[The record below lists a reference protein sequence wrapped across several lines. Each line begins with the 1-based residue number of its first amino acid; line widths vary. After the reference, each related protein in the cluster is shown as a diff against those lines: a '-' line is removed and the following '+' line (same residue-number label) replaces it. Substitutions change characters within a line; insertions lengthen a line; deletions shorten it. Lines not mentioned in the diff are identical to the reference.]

1 MRPIDI
7 ALADLETVRSIL
19 REHAPGLEVRA
30 FGSRVSFTARETSD
44 LDLAL
49 LTEET
54 LSIARMTN
62 LKAAFT
68 KSYLPFRVDIVD
80 WASASE
86 NFRKVIEREHVVLVE
101 KQGTTDSDQE
111 VTAYG
116 ILSADRRKNSLTD
129 LCHHENGIQTGPF
142 GSQLHQRDYV
152 PVGTPIITVEHLG
165 ENRIT
170 HKNLPRVSDND
181 KERLSKYT
189 LRKGDIVFSRVGS
202 VDRRALVR
210 EAEEGWLFSGR
221 CLRVRPD
228 PNKVNPKFLSY
239 FFGWRPFQEHIRS
252 IAVGATMPSLNT
264 QLLSDV
270 FIHYPSLST
279 QCTIAHILGTLD
291 DKIELNRRM
300 NKTLEEMAQALFKS
314 WFVDFEPVKAKLAV
328 LENGGTADE
337 AERAAMRAIS
347 GKDEISLAKLQ
358 NEQPVNFA
366 SLAQTA
372 AQFPS
377 VMQNSQLGKIPK
389 GWNLGCLSQ
398 VAIHLRKKTNPMTTP
413 NSLFQH
419 FSIPAFDYDRLPRL
433 EHGKK
438 IKSQK
443 SNVLPGVVLLSKLN
457 PEIERVWLVDVESN
471 SQAICSTE
479 FLVLQPKPPFGRGY
493 LYYLVRS
500 SRFRQEIQSLVTGT
514 SKSHQRAPSETVL
527 NIPVVLPSCQ
537 IADLFEL
544 RTNGW
549 LKSILLNFR
558 VNKCLDSLR
567 ETILPK
573 LISGELIVN
582 SEEP

>member
-7 ALADLETVRSIL
+7 APVDLETVRCIL
-19 REHAPGLEVRA
+19 REYAPGLEVRA
-30 FGSRVSFTARETSD
+30 FGSRVSWTARETSD
-44 LDLAL
+44 LDVAL
-49 LTEET
+49 LTEEP
-54 LSIARMTN
+54 LGIARMTN

-80 WASASE
+80 WASTSE

-101 KQGTTDSDQE
+101 HNSASKFRASKTKYLGDCVTINDSTYSPKEEYPFINYLNTGNITSNRISEIQYLHVGSD
-111 VTAYG
+111 VVPSRA
-116 ILSADRRKNSLTD
+116 RRKV
-129 LCHHENGIQTGPF
+129 QP
-142 GSQLHQRDYV
+142 
-152 PVGTPIITVEHLG
+152 
-165 ENRIT
+165 
-170 HKNLPRVSDND
+170 
-181 KERLSKYT
+181 
-189 LRKGDIVFSRVGS
+189 GDIVYST
-202 VDRRALVR
+202 
-210 EAEEGWLFSGR
+210 
-221 CLRVRPD
+221 VRPIQRHYGLLKEV
-228 PNKVNPKFLSY
+228 PENFLVSTGFCVIRGNPRIAETDFIYWFLTQHSVVE
-239 FFGWRPFQEHIRS
+239 Q
-252 IAVGATMPSLNT
+252 LNT
-264 QLLSDV
+264 IAEQSTSA
-270 FIHYPSLST
+270 YPSIKPTDIEKLSIELPPLT
-279 QCTIAHILGTLD
+279 EQRAIAHILGTLD
-291 DKIELNRRM
+291 DKIELNRRT

-328 LENGGTADE
+328 LVNGGTADE
-337 AERAAMRAIS
+337 AERAAMCAIS

-358 NEQPVNFA
+358 NEQPVAFA

-389 GWNLGCLSQ
+389 GWNLGCLNQ
-398 VAIHLRKKTNPMTTP
+398 VAIHLRNKTNPITTP

-433 EHGKK
+433 EHGKM

-471 SQAICSTE
+471 AQAICSTE

-493 LYYLVRS
+493 LYYLARS

-527 NIPVVLPSCQ
+527 NIPVVLPSYQ

-544 RTNGW
+544 RANGW

-582 SEEP
+582 SE

>member
-7 ALADLETVRSIL
+7 APVDLETVRCIL
-19 REHAPGLEVRA
+19 REHVPELEVRA

-49 LTEET
+49 LTEEP

-86 NFRKVIEREHVVLVE
+86 SFQKVIEREHVVLVE

-111 VTAYG
+111 VTVYG

-228 PNKVNPKFLSY
+228 PNKVDPKFLSY

-328 LENGGTADE
+328 LEKGGTADE
-337 AERAAMRAIS
+337 AERAAMCAIS
-347 GKDEISLAKLQ
+347 GKNEITLAKLQ
-358 NEQPVNFA
+358 LEQPEAFA
-366 SLAQTA
+366 NLAHTA
-372 AQFPS
+372 AQFPPA
-377 VMQNSQLGKIPK
+377 MQDSELGEIPE
-389 GWNLGCLSQ
+389 GWGIKPLDE
-398 VAIHLRKKTNPMTTP
+398 VAN
-413 NSLFQH
+413 FQNGLALQK
-419 FSIPAFDYDRLPRL
+419 FRPQNQEGRLPIVKIAQLRS
-433 EHGKK
+433 GKADSEEWSTANIRPECIIGDGDVIFSWSGSLMVK
-438 IKSQK
+438 MWVGGRAALNQHLFKVTSTNYPKWFFFYCVLSHLGDFQSIAAGKATTMGHIKRQHLSDA
-443 SNVLPGVVLLSKLN
+443 LCVV
-457 PEIERVWLVDVESN
+457 PEINHLASVERFFAPILATYVSAEISN
-471 SQAICSTE
+471 RT
-479 FLVLQPKPPFGRGY
+479 
-493 LYYLVRS
+493 
-500 SRFRQEIQSLVTGT
+500 
-514 SKSHQRAPSETVL
+514 
-527 NIPVVLPSCQ
+527 
-537 IADLFEL
+537 L
-544 RTNGW
+544 RT
-549 LKSILLNFR
+549 LR
-558 VNKCLDSLR
+558 DSL
-567 ETILPK
+567 LPK
-573 LISGELIVN
+573 LISGVLQKKTAE
-582 SEEP
+582 